1 MILSIVYYFANG
13 ESKKQLKIIAFLLVC
28 VEKLKNFKE
37 NRRYAMKR
45 LCKIVFL
52 TAVLIN
58 SAFVLTDQIK
68 PLLDVAG
75 DRQKAEKASQAK
87 IDQMDEQTSVII
99 SEFKTVS
106 KQIEG
111 LRVYNAQMR
120 FQIQRQEDRLKE
132 IDRTLK
138 EAQIMQRQVPPF
150 TRRMLAGIEKS
161 IELDMPFHLAERKER
176 IAFAKAALDNPTVS
190 PAEGLRQVLEA
201 FNVEAEYGRKIDSYK
216 DSIVIDGELRE
227 GNILRVGRLAMVFQT
242 ADENET
248 HAWNNAAR
256 SWEELD
262 NSYRNPTRK
271 GIRIA
276 NKLATVDLM
285 ELPLQPAKEVN

>member
-1 MILSIVYYFANG
+1 
-13 ESKKQLKIIAFLLVC
+13 
-28 VEKLKNFKE
+28 
-37 NRRYAMKR
+37 MKR

-52 TAVLIN
+52 GAVLIN
-58 SAFVLTDQIK
+58 PVFILTDQIK
-68 PLLDVAG
+68 PLLDVAE
-75 DRQKAEKASQAK
+75 DRQEAEKASQAK
-87 IDQMDEQTSVII
+87 IDQMDDQTSVII
-99 SEFKTVS
+99 SEYKTVS

-111 LRVYNAQMR
+111 LKVYNAQMR

-138 EAQIMQRQVPPF
+138 EAQIMQRQIPPF

-227 GNILRVGRLAMVFQT
+227 GNILRVGRLSMVFQT

-248 HAWNNAAR
+248 HAWNNSAR

>member
-1 MILSIVYYFANG
+1 MKLLSTFPLITVAT
-13 ESKKQLKIIAFLLVC
+13 LLGST
-28 VEKLKNFKE
+28 L
-37 NRRYAMKR
+37 
-45 LCKIVFL
+45 VF
-52 TAVLIN
+52 
-58 SAFVLTDQIK
+58 SDQIQ
-68 PLLDVAG
+68 PLLDIG
-75 DRQKAEKASQAK
+75 EERQKSEQASQTK
-87 IDQMDEQTSVII
+87 IDSMDDDTSLIVN
-99 SEFKTVS
+99 EYKTVS

-138 EAQIMQRQVPPF
+138 EAQIMQRQIPPF
-150 TRRMLAGIEKS
+150 TRRMLAGVETS

-201 FNVEAEYGRKIDSYK
+201 FNVEAEYGRKIDAYK

-227 GNILRVGRLAMVFQT
+227 GNILRVGRLAMIFQT
-242 ADENET
+242 ADEDET
-248 HAWNNAAR
+248 HAWNNSTR

-271 GIRIA
+271 GLRIA

-285 ELPLQPAKEVN
+285 ELPLQPATEVN